1 MNAFALCSPQYSKG
15 DTFYKKTCDTKLKM
29 KWLFANEL
37 ITFKKLTSAKIEGNF
52 VKFFGYMYENK
63 PDFGSILTKKYN
75 YGTLYDFSRNVIL
88 ITYNY
93 SFV

>member
-1 MNAFALCSPQYSKG
+1 
-15 DTFYKKTCDTKLKM
+15 M

-37 ITFKKLTSAKIEGNF
+37 ITFKKLTSVKTERNF
-52 VKFFGYMYENK
+52 VKFFGYMYENR
-63 PDFGSILTKKYN
+63 PDFGSILIKKYN

-93 SFV
+93 IVSEWLNFYRLEKVTHFGSLKN